1 MVDRL
6 LEETGDF
13 TNAYIDDVIIYSSS
27 WEEHLVHLREVLNR
41 IQKAGLKVKP
51 GKCQLGMTYCV
62 YLGHVIGNGEIR
74 PEMSKVKAV
83 QDFKVPTTKKA
94 VRAFLGLT
102 EYYRKFIPDYAS
114 IVTVLTDLT
123 RKSQPTKVQWTTEC
137 EAAFRRLK
145 TALCSAPVL
154 NSPNFSKEFILQTDA
169 SERGVGAVLSQL
181 DNNAIDHPVSFFSK
195 KLLPHEERYS
205 TIEKECLAIKKV
217 IQAFKVYLM
226 GRPFTIETDHH
237 SLEWLDR
244 MRDTNARLTR
254 WSLFLQEYQFKIVYR
269 SGVSNANADGLSRA
283 GWSHQTCLM
292 PEKEGGM

>member
-1 MVDRL
+1 MQAEIKEMLELGIIEPSSSDWASPMVIVKKNDGNLRLCVDYRRLNSVSRMDAYPMPRIDDVIDQMGEAIFISTLDMTKGYWQVPVRSEDRAKTAFATPFGLHQFTRMPFGLQGAPVTFQIMVDRL

-13 TNAYIDDVIIYSSS
+13 TNAYIDDVVIYSSS

-114 IVTVLTDLT
+114 IATVLTDLT
-123 RKSQPTKVQWTTEC
+123 RKSQPTKVQWT
-137 EAAFRRLK
+137 L
-145 TALCSAPVL
+145 L
-154 NSPNFSKEFILQTDA
+154 
-169 SERGVGAVLSQL
+169 
-181 DNNAIDHPVSFFSK
+181 IDTQS
-195 KLLPHEERYS
+195 
-205 TIEKECLAIKKV
+205 
-217 IQAFKVYLM
+217 
-226 GRPFTIETDHH
+226 
-237 SLEWLDR
+237 
-244 MRDTNARLTR
+244 
-254 WSLFLQEYQFKIVYR
+254 
-269 SGVSNANADGLSRA
+269 
-283 GWSHQTCLM
+283 
-292 PEKEGGM
+292 